1 MNIPRHKSRYSDLP
15 PVDISNESF
24 QRLAFKPRKK
34 EGVKG
39 KGGRKIAASKETTE
53 APSIVE
59 LYLYNESVEGG
70 LALYWALILDP
81 AWVCN

>member
-1 MNIPRHKSRYSDLP
+1 MLDIKWYVNVHFVPCLLQEVNIPRHKSRYSDLP

-59 LYLYNESVEGG
+59 LYL
-70 LALYWALILDP
+70 L
-81 AWVCN
+81 